1 MPDAAELR
9 KIMGIY
15 GTHSSLINV
24 VAQWKGED
32 EAVKENMIFLLL

>member
-1 MPDAAELR
+1 MPDVGELR

-24 VAQWKGED
+24 AAQWKRE
-32 EAVKENMIFLLL
+32 E